1 MYLTSADLIDMT
13 IQQLQMLEDILS
25 NDARSF
31 AAQRDAAG
39 RDARLCREATDAIR
53 ALIPRLVAARATQ
66 QPKGQMP
73 LPGCANEDEL

>member
-53 ALIPRLVAARATQ
+53 ALIPRLVAARSTQ

-73 LPGCANEDEL
+73 LPGCANQDEL